1 MFEARLAQGSVLKK
15 VLESIK
21 DLVTD
26 ANFECTSNGFALQA
40 MDSSHVSLVALMLRA
55 TGFDHYRCDR
65 DITMGM
71 NLVNMVS
78 CVVRTRSECS
88 CVAFAHGE
96 EDQKFWIFE
105 NLVLVCLSL
114 FFFKDDAL
122 FLS

>member
-78 CVVRTRSECS
+78 RVVRTRSECS
-88 CVAFAHGE
+88 VCVFAHGV